1 MKFKF
6 LNVVLTGLIL
16 TVSGLA
22 NATIINSTADYTID
36 LQGSLPGAQM
46 AMAYDPIR
54 DLYYGAQGGA
64 PSFPGTVWD
73 GNGNVVQTAALGA
86 DARAFNYNENTGNLE
101 LVTFTSDNL
110 IVGRNGSGLFN
121 GTFTTLLNNMA
132 GATSSQSMLTYNS
145 NADVFYSMSNSGVVN
160 VVSHNDGTLLGD
172 ITLDFSTAGI
182 TSFNNYFVGY
192 DSTENVLIA
201 TTLTTASIFE
211 LDGSFL
217 GNSTI
222 GSSARDGYYQ
232 GYTNGQLFIQ
242 DTSNGTFKGYDLFAD
257 GPTNSVPEPST
268 LAIFALGMIGL
279 ASRRFKKQS

>member
-54 DLYYGAQGGA
+54 DLYYGAQGGRSDA
-64 PSFPGTVWD
+64 PGTVWD
-73 GNGNVVQTAALGA
+73 GNGNVVQTAALGV

-121 GTFTTLLNNMA
+121 GTFTTLLNEMT
-132 GATSSQSMLTYNS
+132 GSTSYQSMLTYNS

-160 VVSHNDGTLLGD
+160 VVSHTDGTLLGD

-201 TTLTTASIFE
+201 TSLTTASIFE

-217 GNSTI
+217 GSSTI
-222 GSSARDGYYQ
+222 GSSARSNYYQ
-232 GYTNGQLFIQ
+232 GYTNGQLFVQ
-242 DTSNGTFKGYDLFAD
+242 STSNGTFKGYDLFAD